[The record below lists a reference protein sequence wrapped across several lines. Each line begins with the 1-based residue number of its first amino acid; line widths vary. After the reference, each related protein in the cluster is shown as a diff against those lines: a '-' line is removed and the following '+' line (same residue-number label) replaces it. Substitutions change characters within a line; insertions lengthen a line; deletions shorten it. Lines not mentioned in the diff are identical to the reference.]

1 MNKLNASYRGSNG
14 FKEMF
19 GTVSEQHKESIK
31 GRSSDLIEQRNN
43 CLFDRYLYYGYTT
56 KNRYESILADLSSE
70 FFLSAV
76 TIADLI
82 TKNFSE
88 VSILKKKYKE
98 LSEEGLKRALKKKWD
113 HLSW

>member
-1 MNKLNASYRGSNG
+1 MFEAGST
-14 FKEMF
+14 EL
-19 GTVSEQHKESIK
+19 HKGAVK
-31 GRSSDLIEQRNN
+31 GRSRDLIEQRNN

-56 KNRYESILADLSSE
+56 KNRYELILTELSSE

-76 TIADLI
+76 TVADLI

-98 LSEEGLKRALKKKWD
+98 LSEDALKRALKKKWN
-113 HLSW
+113 HLSWD